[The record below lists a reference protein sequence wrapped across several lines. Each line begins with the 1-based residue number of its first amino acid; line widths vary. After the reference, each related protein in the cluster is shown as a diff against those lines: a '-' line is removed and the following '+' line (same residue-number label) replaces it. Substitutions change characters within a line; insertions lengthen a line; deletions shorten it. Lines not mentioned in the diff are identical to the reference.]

1 MIWDTKQ
8 LEDHVRSL
16 YGDGLSRQLAPS
28 LQSWKWRTGFAQYHY
43 DSAQKEMQVGL
54 GQRDSQEIVCL
65 ILGFEGDEALHAY
78 HVAQRK
84 ALANYVACIQSMHA
98 LADTFAHV
106 IYFGLALEL
115 SEHTRIEERYI
126 SIHNV
131 AKKLTDVQD
140 AVRLH
145 ALVQE
150 LKDHPEFKYLNRLTN
165 LAKHRAVV
173 DARYNI
179 SCVDGVPDGFQLPA
193 FSTDGVAYPARTL
206 ENVLSEEFR
215 RQNVLQVDIGC
226 ELNDILVKRLGAC
239 PP

>member
-16 YGDGLSRQLAPS
+16 YGDRLSRQLTPS

-43 DSAQKEMQVGL
+43 DSAQKEMQTGL
-54 GQRDSQEIVCL
+54 GERDSQEIVSL
-65 ILGFEGDEALHAY
+65 ILGFEDDEALHAY

-115 SEHTRIEERYI
+115 NEDTRLEERNI
-126 SIHNV
+126 SLYRV
-131 AKKLTDVQD
+131 EKKLANVPD
-140 AVRLH
+140 AVHLY

-165 LAKHRAVV
+165 LAKHRAIV
-173 DARYNI
+173 DARYTV

-226 ELNDILVKRLGAC
+226 ELNDILAKRLSAC